1 MLSDNFNFSK
11 NKYMKQLKNYMKQLK
26 IKQNYI
32 IKKQKLSVM

>member
-32 IKKQKLSVM
+32 IKKKKLSVM